1 MKLREPEK
9 QILDDFEHKVTG
21 KIAKYGNEPDFP
33 KFENYGITRMELDD
47 YLFDKQA
54 ILDMGGSKRSQLTI
68 GGFITVLPVL
78 VLSCFPDQSPVYDNG
93 KMLATVIAVI
103 IGLLLACFVKA
114 LLQMIIAYRVNH
126 HKEPKME
133 TFIKA
138 LKTSKIMK
146 LREPEKQILDDFEH
160 KVTGKIAKYGNEPDF
175 PKFENYGITRMELDD
190 YLFDKQ
196 AILDMGGS
204 KRSQLTIG
212 GFITVLPVLV
222 LSCFPDQSPVYDNGK
237 MLATVIAVI
246 IGLLL
251 ACFVKALLQMII
263 AYRVN
268 HHKEPK
274 METFIKAVLFYEKRS

>member
-33 KFENYGITRMELDD
+33 KFENYDITRMELDD
-47 YLFDKQA
+47 YLFDKQ
-54 ILDMGGSKRSQLTI
+54 S
-68 GGFITVLPVL
+68 
-78 VLSCFPDQSPVYDNG
+78 
-93 KMLATVIAVI
+93 
-103 IGLLLACFVKA
+103 
-114 LLQMIIAYRVNH
+114 
-126 HKEPKME
+126 
-133 TFIKA
+133 
-138 LKTSKIMK
+138 
-146 LREPEKQILDDFEH
+146 
-160 KVTGKIAKYGNEPDF
+160 
-175 PKFENYGITRMELDD
+175 
-190 YLFDKQ
+190 
-196 AILDMGGS
+196 ILDMGGS